1 MVVTALEKQKKRDN
15 RVSVYIDGKFAFG
28 MSEVDALYYH
38 IKEGAEI
45 TQEEYDKILN
55 ELIFVKARD
64 KAVRL
69 LGFSQ
74 KTQKELMQRL
84 SKDYSNEICERVIE
98 LLKKYGYI
106 NDEAYSAA
114 FVNDSFKYKGW
125 GSRRI
130 KAELKNRGVSE
141 ETITAAV
148 EGAELD
154 EDARAYELL
163 KKRLKGNTSPD
174 YKERAKQYRYL
185 AGRGFSYDVINAAF
199 SALTDN
205 FTED

>member
-1 MVVTALEKQKKRDN
+1 MLITAVEKQKKRNN

-28 MSEVDALYYH
+28 MTEVDALYYH

-45 TQEEYDKILN
+45 TREEYDKILN

-74 KTQKELMQRL
+74 KTQKELIQRL
-84 SKDYSNEICERVIE
+84 SKDYSAEICEKVIE
-98 LLKKYGYI
+98 LLKNYGYI

-141 ETITAAV
+141 ETIAAAV
-148 EGAELD
+148 ERAELD
-154 EDARAYELL
+154 EEARAYELL

-185 AGRGFSYDVINAAF
+185 AARGFSYDTINAAF
-199 SALTDN
+199 YALTDN